1 MAVILLLQNLKQQS
15 KIWRKIKLNE
25 RNFIMEKFNEAA
37 VIELRSEIES
47 KFREF
52 MIDSAKPTVKA
63 AVRRSIKHTSEL
75 TLMFKKY
82 RAISIK

>member
-1 MAVILLLQNLKQQS
+1 MAVILLLQSLKKQL

-25 RNFIMEKFNEAA
+25 RNFIMESFNEDA
-37 VIELRSEIES
+37 VMKLREEIEAT
-47 KFREF
+47 FREF

-63 AVRRSIKHTSEL
+63 AVRRSRKRTSEL

>member
-25 RNFIMEKFNEAA
+25 RNFIMEKFNEEA
-37 VIELRSEIES
+37 VMKLRSEIEAT
-47 KFREF
+47 FREF
-52 MIDSAKPTVKA
+52 MVDSAKPTVKA
-63 AVRRSIKHTSEL
+63 AVRRSRKRTSEL

>member
-1 MAVILLLQNLKQQS
+1 
-15 KIWRKIKLNE
+15 
-25 RNFIMEKFNEAA
+25 MEKFNEAS

-52 MIDSAKPTVKA
+52 MIDSAKPKVKA
-63 AVRRSIKHTSEL
+63 AVRRSRKHTSEL
-75 TLMFKKY
+75 TLLFKKY